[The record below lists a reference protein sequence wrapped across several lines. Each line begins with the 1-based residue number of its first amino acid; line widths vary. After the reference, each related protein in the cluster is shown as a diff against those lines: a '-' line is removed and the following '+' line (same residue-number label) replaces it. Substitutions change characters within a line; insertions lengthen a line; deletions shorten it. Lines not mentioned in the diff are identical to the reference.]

1 MRECRD
7 CAKGKLDMKRIF
19 SNLLFNMRSAKQW
32 DARLFYFQ
40 FLVVV
45 PGVVVTYLGV
55 LIPSEL
61 VRGLELAWSMEKLM
75 LLILGL
81 SLGMLLCNILYQ
93 GMSEYIYRNSP
104 TLTMY
109 YETRCYEKVMKL
121 DYCLLQEPESAK
133 LIGNVWNVLRNEY
146 GTRASVSIVPYL
158 LEGLLGVLWYGLL
171 IGQKS
176 LLFVGLAVVQVGINT
191 AVIHYLGKRQN
202 AYRRE
207 VGQYA
212 GRAAYISRK
221 SMDRQAGK
229 DIRIYSMQ
237 KWFLHKYEEALEGM
251 DGIYKKIHDG
261 YFYKGLVDA
270 ALSFLVNG
278 FAYGWL
284 IVLLSRGELMI
295 SEFVLYIG
303 LIGSLSGALGKLM
316 QQILSINY
324 ISGTLDDIRSFL
336 DMEENKNWSEGIGA
350 ERVAGVKKEGVC
362 IELRN
367 VSYCYPKEETP
378 ALSKLNLTIRQ
389 GEKLALIG
397 LNGAGKTTLVK
408 LLCGFYRPT
417 EGEILVNGIPMGQFS
432 REEYNELITVLF
444 QDATVLPMTVD
455 SNLTGEQA
463 QEINRDRLVQALE
476 LAGFREKYESLSGK
490 GETLLVREANK
501 EALDFSGGER
511 QKLLFA
517 RALYKMAPFM
527 ILDEPTAALDP
538 IAENRMYQNFAKAA
552 EGRTCVFISHRLSST
567 RFCDRILLMENGRIL
582 EEGTHDGL
590 MERNGS
596 YARLYELQSKYY
608 KEQES
613 MQEEVAYE

>member
-1 MRECRD
+1 
-7 CAKGKLDMKRIF
+7 MKRIF

-40 FLVVV
+40 FLVVL

-81 SLGMLLCNILYQ
+81 SLGMLLCNVLYQ

-121 DYCLLQEPESAK
+121 DYSLLQEPESAK

-146 GTRASVSIVPYL
+146 GTRASVSVVPQF
-158 LEGLLGVLWYGLL
+158 LEGLLGVLWYGFL

-176 LLFVGLAVVQVGINT
+176 LLFVALAVVQVGINT

-212 GRAAYISRK
+212 KQTAYISRK
-221 SMDRQAGK
+221 AMDRQAGK
-229 DIRIYSMQ
+229 DIRIYGMQ
-237 KWFLHKYEEALEGM
+237 KWFLHKYEEALTGM

-261 YFYKGLVDA
+261 YFGKGLVDA

-284 IVLLSRGELMI
+284 IVLLSQGKLMI

-303 LIGSLSGALGKLM
+303 LIGSFSGALGKFM
-316 QQILSINY
+316 QQILSINH
-324 ISGTLDDIRSFL
+324 ISATLDDIRSFL

-350 ERVAGVKKEGVC
+350 ERLDGIKKEGVR
-362 IELRN
+362 IELKA
-367 VSYCYPKEETP
+367 VSFCYPKEETP
-378 ALSKLNLTIRQ
+378 TLSNLDLTIRQ

-408 LLCGFYRPT
+408 LLCGFYQPT
-417 EGEILVNGIPMGQFS
+417 EGEILVNGIPMEQFS

-444 QDATVLPMTVD
+444 QDATVLPMTLD

-463 QEINRDRLVQALE
+463 EKIDRGRLAQALE
-476 LAGFREKYESLSGK
+476 LAGFQEKYEALPGK

-517 RALYKMAPFM
+517 RALYKMASFM

-567 RFCDRILLMENGRIL
+567 RFCDRILLMENGRVI
-582 EEGTHDGL
+582 EEGTHDSL
-590 MERNGS
+590 MARNGS

-613 MQEEVAYE
+613 VQGEVAYE